1 MSNLNIES
9 SDLQKALQLR
19 LNYLYNLEP
28 AQDNMFICSPIVP
41 TKGKC
46 AEAYQRTL
54 LGNFTKSTEG
64 NNHKAQYLT
73 TAPYRLYSASFDM
86 PKIKVESVER
96 MRMGFVSGS
105 ESARQFSLSWIE
117 DCFHSMRKYHHDWFN
132 CWYRRELDAFSDAKH
147 GEGRFRAFQIYMYHA
162 IQNDKNEVE
171 FRIWGIIDIADAYP
185 VDLGKIELSAE
196 SGNSIYTCQY
206 QANYIDIKFVDNNSS
221 SEKVYPNIYDSGK
234 GALQNMGF
242 DSSEIERLKATF
254 SLRDQAEHGGESFL
268 H

>member
-1 MSNLNIES
+1 MSNLSIKS
-9 SDLQKALQLR
+9 PDLQKALQLR

-54 LGNFTKSTEG
+54 LGDFTKSTEG
-64 NNHKAQYLT
+64 NDHKAQYLT

-117 DCFHSMRKYHHDWFN
+117 DCFHSIRKYHHDWFN

-147 GEGRFRAFQIYMYHA
+147 GQGRFRAFQIYMYHA
-162 IQNDKNEVE
+162 IQNENNEVE

-206 QANYIDIKFVDNNSS
+206 QANYIDLKFVDNRNGD
-221 SEKVYPNIYDSGK
+221 VYPDKYDGGK
-234 GALQNMGF
+234 SALQNMGF
-242 DSSEIERLKATF
+242 DSNEISRLKATF
-254 SLRDQAEHGGESFL
+254 SLRQEAYEGGESFL

>member
-1 MSNLNIES
+1 MSNLNIKS
-9 SDLQKALQLR
+9 PDLQKALQLR

-41 TKGKC
+41 TAGKC
-46 AEAYQRTL
+46 EEAFQRTL
-54 LGNFTKSTEG
+54 LGEFADAKNS
-64 NNHKAQYLT
+64 HHAQFLT

-117 DCFHSMRKYHHDWFN
+117 DCFHSIRKYHHDWFN
-132 CWYRRELDAFSDAKH
+132 CWYRRELDAFSDEKH
-147 GEGRFRAFQIYMYHA
+147 GQGRFRAFQIYMYHA
-162 IQNDKNEVE
+162 IQNENNEVE

-206 QANYIDIKFVDNNSS
+206 QANYIDLKFVDNRYGD
-221 SEKVYPNIYDSGK
+221 VYPDKYDDGK
-234 GALQNMGF
+234 SALQNMGF
-242 DSSEIERLKATF
+242 DSNEISRLKATF
-254 SLRDQAEHGGESFL
+254 SLRQEAYEGGESFL